1 MAMKFFG
8 RWDVAGIQV
17 QDPGLQSYINLR
29 MMHVPRM
36 AGRNTRVRF
45 WKNKYT
51 IIERFMNKLMA
62 PGHKGKKHFISSGRC
77 GGKGLTSVALTLKMF
92 NLIEQKTKKN
102 PIEVFVKAVENAAP
116 REDITTIEYG
126 GAKYP
131 HSVDCSP
138 QRRIDIALRFM
149 VQGSYQKSYGSK
161 IKAHEALADEII
173 RASQSDGRRFAISK
187 KLELERQADAAR

>member
-1 MAMKFFG
+1 MKLFG
-8 RWDVAGIQV
+8 RWDVAGILV
-17 QDPGLQSYINLR
+17 ADPGLKEYFYLR
-29 MMHVPRM
+29 AMHVPRM
-36 AGRNTRVRF
+36 AGRNMKVRF

-51 IIERFMNKLMA
+51 LVERFMNKLMV
-62 PGHKGKKHFISSGRC
+62 PGHKGKKHLLSSGRC
-77 GGKGLTSVALTLKMF
+77 GGKGLTSVALTLKTF
-92 NLIEQKTKKN
+92 QLVEQKTKKN
-102 PIEVFVKAVENAAP
+102 PIEIFVKAVENAAP

-131 HSVDCSP
+131 HSVDCAP

-149 VQGSYQKSYGSK
+149 IQGSYGKSYGKK

-173 RASQSDGRRFAISK
+173 RAYQSDGRSFAISK